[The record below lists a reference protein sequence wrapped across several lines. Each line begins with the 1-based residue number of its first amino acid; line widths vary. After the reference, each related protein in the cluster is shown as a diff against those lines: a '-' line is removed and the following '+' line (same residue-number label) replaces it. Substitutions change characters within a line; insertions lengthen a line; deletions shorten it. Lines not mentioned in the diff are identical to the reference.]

1 MTHRIESFGM
11 DDTRIGEWRE
21 VHAPVDDR
29 GAGDPPPAEWRC
41 WLALHDGRPVAR
53 LATGFADDMTDA
65 PGRSGLIGWYE
76 ATDAAAGVAL
86 LRRAR
91 KELAGAGVGR
101 VLGPIQGS
109 TWGRYRLVLPP
120 EPGDAAPDHPFLTEP
135 RNPPEYPSHFRAAGF
150 APLLDYESRI
160 VPHPRPD
167 PAHDGAAERL
177 RAAGISIRPLDPA
190 AFEAELQAIY
200 DLSLSTFAANPFYTP
215 IPFRDFRAIYDPVR
229 PLLDP
234 ALVHLADDREGKLIG
249 FVFAFADP
257 LATKDAARIVLKTL
271 ATAPAARGLGL
282 GGFLTDE
289 VHREA
294 AERGAATIHA
304 LMQRSN
310 VSVRISSGRESRLFR
325 RYALFGA

>member
-1 MTHRIESFGM
+1 MNHRIESFGT
-11 DDTRIGEWRE
+11 DDSRMAGWRA
-21 VHAPVDDR
+21 VHAEVGNRAPDDSLL
-29 GAGDPPPAEWRC
+29 AGWTC
-41 WLALHDGRPVAR
+41 WLALRDGRPVAR
-53 LATGFADDMTDA
+53 LATGSAMDMTGA

-86 LRRAR
+86 LRGAR
-91 KELAGAGVGR
+91 EGLAEAGAAR
-101 VLGPIQGS
+101 VLGPIHGS
-109 TWGRYRLVLPP
+109 TWARYRLALPP
-120 EPGDAAPDHPFLTEP
+120 APGDPTPERAFLTEP
-135 RNPPEYPSHFRAAGF
+135 QNPPEYPAHFGAAGF
-150 APLLDYESRI
+150 KPVLEYESRI
-160 VPHPRPD
+160 VSHPRPD
-167 PAHDGAAERL
+167 PARGEAAERL
-177 RAAGISIRPLDPA
+177 RAAGITIRPLDPSA
-190 AFEAELQAIY
+190 WDAELRAIY
-200 DLSLSTFAANPFYTP
+200 DLSLSAFAANPFYTP
-215 IPFRDFRAIYDPVR
+215 ISFSDFRAMYERAR

-234 ALVHLADDREGKLIG
+234 ALVRLAHNGAGELIG

-289 VHREA
+289 VHRGA

-310 VSVRISSGRESRLFR
+310 ISVRISSSRESRLFR